1 MSTPYVGEIRLVGF
15 NFAPQGWVLCQGQL
29 LSIAE
34 YDTLYVLL
42 GTTYGGDGQTTF
54 GVPDLQGRGAIHQG
68 SSYVIGTK
76 SGTENVTLLTTQLP
90 QHAHQITAQGGSG
103 STTSP
108 GGGFFAGSAEDQ
120 YASAASATSATMLTN
135 IGGSLPHDNLMPYLC
150 LNYIISLFGIF
161 PSQS

>member
-34 YDTLYVLL
+34 YSTLFQLL

-54 GVPDLQGRGAIHQG
+54 GVPDLQGRAAIHQG
-68 SSYVIGTK
+68 SSYIIGTK
-76 SGTENVTLLTTQLP
+76 SGTENVTLLTTQIP
-90 QHAHQITAQGGSG
+90 QHTHPIAAQGGSG
-103 STTSP
+103 NTTSP
-108 GGGFFAGSAEDQ
+108 GGVFFAGSAEDQ
-120 YASAASATSATMLTN
+120 YAGAASATSGAMLTN

-150 LNYIISLFGIF
+150 LNYIISLFGVF